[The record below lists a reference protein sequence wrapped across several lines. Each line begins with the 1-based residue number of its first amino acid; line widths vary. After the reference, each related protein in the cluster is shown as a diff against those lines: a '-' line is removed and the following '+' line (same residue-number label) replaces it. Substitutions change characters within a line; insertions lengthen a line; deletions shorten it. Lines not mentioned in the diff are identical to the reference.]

1 MVELSIETKQTKR
14 KKNMEKNYIFM
25 DNNGTQSDPW
35 WIASAGG
42 VVFAKGDDYI
52 SVLKKAENE
61 LDELNHAERQADQW
75 SVEQGR
81 G

>member
-1 MVELSIETKQTKR
+1 
-14 KKNMEKNYIFM
+14 MEKDYIFM
-25 DNNGTQSDPW
+25 DNNCDESDPW

-42 VVFAKGDDYI
+42 VVLAKGDDYFA
-52 SVLKKAENE
+52 VLKKAQKE
-61 LDELNHAERQADQW
+61 LEQDELNAERQADQW